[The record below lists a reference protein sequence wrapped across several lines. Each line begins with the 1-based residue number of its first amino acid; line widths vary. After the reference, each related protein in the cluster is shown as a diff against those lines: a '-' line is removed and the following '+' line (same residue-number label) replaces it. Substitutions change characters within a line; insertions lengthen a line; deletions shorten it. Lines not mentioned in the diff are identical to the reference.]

1 MRVLGCTNRDAGSL
15 NPSGSSGLGTSL
27 LVWRTASGD
36 ISSGLLVPVIAL
48 TVVGATA
55 FCGLGLALVVV
66 ASGHLDASPFHP
78 DHGSDSIN

>member
-27 LVWRTASGD
+27 LVWRTASRD
-36 ISSGLLVPVIAL
+36 ISSGLLVPVIAFA
-48 TVVGATA
+48 VVGATA
-55 FCGLGLALVVV
+55 LGQLGPALVII
-66 ASGHLDASPFHP
+66 AGGHLDASPFHP